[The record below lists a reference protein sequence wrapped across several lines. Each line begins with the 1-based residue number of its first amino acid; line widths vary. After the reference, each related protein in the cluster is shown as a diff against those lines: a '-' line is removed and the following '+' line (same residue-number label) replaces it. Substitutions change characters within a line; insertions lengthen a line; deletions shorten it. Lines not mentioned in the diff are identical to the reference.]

1 MSALKPVFRELKQAV
16 LTGFAGAKDKLH
28 HLADNM
34 NDHLDNV
41 AHQVRGIDK
50 FDAPSGSTPGP
61 SNVHYRPTLSG
72 KPPGMSDQD
81 YLDLLESSVHNP
93 NGLEAVLGK
102 FRVPGTASYID
113 VAEGRHPPATYF
125 SLGDQWGDIADAHN
139 LTDADMFDSFNVPFL
154 ERMIAERKPIS
165 FSHNPLDF
173 PGSALADELDFL
185 ERKGYRFDPTTM
197 QAILK

>member
-50 FDAPSGSTPGP
+50 FDAPGGSTPGP

-72 KPPGMSDQD
+72 KPPGMSDQN

-93 NGLEAVLGK
+93 NGLEAILGK

-113 VAEGRHPPATYF
+113 VVELDMLKDYVIKNYQQILSWRLLPTSKNQSTPVLLHTYDVPMPRPAPALAYAAG
-125 SLGDQWGDIADAHN
+125 SLGT
-139 LTDADMFDSFNVPFL
+139 L
-154 ERMIAERKPIS
+154 
-165 FSHNPLDF
+165 LD
-173 PGSALADELDFL
+173 GIETQVVNDLVTCASKEVA
-185 ERKGYRFDPTTM
+185 
-197 QAILK
+197 